1 MDNVLTRA
9 RRSLVEPVSSRLTP
23 STVVTI
29 AGLMAAVIGGY
40 LAGTGNARL
49 ALLLAAGLAG
59 LVVLLTAPALLV
71 AAGGFLLLTPAT
83 AVGPIPIN
91 ELGGLLI
98 ILGTLVIPRASFKL
112 PKGLWTTAALF
123 LAWTL
128 IVVLLY
134 GLDGTSGKRLLHLVL
149 WLGLIAALALPRAP
163 LRALAYGIA
172 AGIAASF
179 PASLVVPSF
188 EDRWGGFFGDPNTFA
203 AALVIL
209 TPLAV
214 SQLVDRW
221 AQLALWT
228 ATALLALASLSRTGI
243 AALAAALTVVVL
255 WPRIKAWVLAAPAA
269 AALIVGLAPERLATS
284 LGFEERTGSDDLRN
298 RIAEAAGIRIA
309 ESPISGHGLG
319 QAFVD
324 LAKYDLGDEGDVFF
338 LHNSGAGLV
347 VELGYVG
354 LLLFAV
360 LFVGAVLFVLRA
372 ADPRYVIAGLG
383 AGVVMATQ
391 LGEVLLDLP
400 MAVAL
405 GMAWSLTPVLAPR
418 GLPKFRRSDATGP
431 HVPTGPPGPTGAT
444 AAASDPASDASAVPP
459 AGARR

>member
-1 MDNVLTRA
+1 MAHVLARA
-9 RRSLVEPVSSRLTP
+9 QRSVVDPMAARITP
-23 STVVTI
+23 ATVVTL
-29 AGLMAAVIGGY
+29 AGLLTAAVGGY
-40 LAGTGNARL
+40 LAGTGDLRT
-49 ALLLAAGLAG
+49 ALVLAAGVLA
-59 LVVLLTAPALLV
+59 VVGMLTVPMVMV
-71 AAGGFLLLTPAT
+71 AVGGFLLLTPAT

-98 ILGTLVIPRASFKL
+98 IVGTLVIPRESFKV
-112 PKGLWTTAALF
+112 PKGLWVTASLF

-128 IVVLLY
+128 IVLVLN
-134 GLDGTSGKRLLHLVL
+134 GLDESSGKRLLHLVL
-149 WLGLIAALALPRAP
+149 WLGIIAALALPRAP

-172 AGIAASF
+172 AGIVASY

-188 EDRWGGFFGDPNTFA
+188 EDRWGGFFGDPNAFA

-221 AQLALWT
+221 AQVALW
-228 ATALLALASLSRTGI
+228 ASAGILTVASESRTGI
-243 AALAAALTVVVL
+243 AAFSAAIAVVVL
-255 WPRIKAWVLAAPAA
+255 WPRVKAWGLTVPAT
-269 AALIVGLAPERLATS
+269 AALIVGIAPETLATS
-284 LGFEERTGSDDLRN
+284 LGFEERTGSDDLRQ
-298 RIAEAAGIRIA
+298 RIAEAGAIRIA

-319 QAFVD
+319 QALVD

-400 MAVAL
+400 LAVAL

-418 GLPKFRRSDATGP
+418 RLPSFRRQHPDTPAAISEPDTP
-431 HVPTGPPGPTGAT
+431 
-444 AAASDPASDASAVPP
+444 AAAYEPADAGAAPP